1 MNEHP
6 KYKQQYAALR
16 AAHLAGLAQNPRAG
30 KKSFFFFAIK
40 SEVSEAGV
48 LDFYLFIYLL
58 LSVTSTSRGLSKPCN
73 FFTRFPSFA
82 MCITVFICL
91 SC

>member
-1 MNEHP
+1 MQHWELLIWLDL
-6 KYKQQYAALR
+6 LR
-16 AAHLAGLAQNPRAG
+16 IHEQVKNL
-30 KKSFFFFAIK
+30 FFFAIK
-40 SEVSEAGV
+40 SEVSEVGV